1 MFLTINQS
9 FENNWSHQ
17 IRWHKHGGFYV
28 CSGFGLSHI
37 CSSGTR
43 GFHNMHAKM
52 TKDTEKLWGTQK
64 IFYSRFNIR
73 NICRN
78 SFDEGPGN
86 MNPWPHTWCPL
97 HHGVQQPQS
106 SFQERATP
114 NFDLLFLLV
123 RLSWRDFA
131 LQLGWLD
138 FQAILCPSKVLGE
151 SKPCRSLCQGRI
163 QSVITLDQKFV
174 GIKALHRPFN
184 G

>member
-1 MFLTINQS
+1 MVAFMSAVDLAFLTFAVVALEDSMTCMQK
-9 FENNWSHQ
+9 WQ
-17 IRWHKHGGFYV
+17 KTHKNYEEHKKY
-28 CSGFGLSHI
+28 SIH
-37 CSSGTR
+37 
-43 GFHNMHAKM
+43 
-52 TKDTEKLWGTQK
+52 K
-64 IFYSRFNIR
+64 IFG

-123 RLSWRDFA
+123 RWSWRDFA
-131 LQLGWLD
+131 LQLGCLD
-138 FQAILCPSKVLGE
+138 FQALLCQAKVVGE